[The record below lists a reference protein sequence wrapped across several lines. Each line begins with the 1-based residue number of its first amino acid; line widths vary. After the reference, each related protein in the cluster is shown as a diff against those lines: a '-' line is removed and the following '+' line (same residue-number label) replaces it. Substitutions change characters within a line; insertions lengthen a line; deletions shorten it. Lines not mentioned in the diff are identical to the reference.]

1 MPIALSYWLRLP
13 LACLVL
19 AGCGSRAAEPAAS
32 LGAVVT
38 FAFSGRAD
46 TMNVLVLDAAT
57 IRQAEQ
63 RVATG
68 SGPRLPV
75 GPITRGAGIDSR
87 FPFHYLPDSIR
98 LADLAAEVCDA
109 SPMRTAQ
116 EVDDFVEGSTGN
128 RNSPRAI
135 WCPWNATPVAV
146 RRR

>member
-1 MPIALSYWLRLP
+1 MPVALSPSLGPALV
-13 LACLVL
+13 CLVL
-19 AGCGSRAAEPAAS
+19 AGCPANAAQPGPS

-38 FAFSGRAD
+38 FTFSGRAD

-68 SGPRLPV
+68 SGPRLPI
-75 GPITRGAGIDSR
+75 GPIARGAGIDSR

-109 SPMRTAQ
+109 APMRTGQ

-128 RNSPRAI
+128 RNSARAT
-135 WCPWNATPVAV
+135 WCPWNASPVAV